1 MKGEVEMKKMIFVF
15 TLTVGV
21 FCVVSAQE
29 TVREPFWNFDEVYKA
44 PVTSAQSSTSTTAVA
59 GVASSSVWD
68 DMAKVFST
76 FVQGLSIRIW

>member
-1 MKGEVEMKKMIFVF
+1 MNKIFAF
-15 TLTVGV
+15 ALTAGV

-29 TVREPFWNFDEVYKA
+29 TVREPFWNFDTAYQA
-44 PVTSAQSSTSTTAVA
+44 PVTSVQSSTSTTEVA
-59 GVASSSVWD
+59 GVVGSSVWD

>member
-1 MKGEVEMKKMIFVF
+1 MKKIFVVA
-15 TLTVGV
+15 LAVGV
-21 FCVVSAQE
+21 FCAVSAQ
-29 TVREPFWNFDEVYKA
+29 VADREPFWNFDTVYTA
-44 PVTSAQSSTSTTAVA
+44 PATSAQSSTSTTAVA

>member
-1 MKGEVEMKKMIFVF
+1 MKGEFEMNRIFVF
-15 TLTVGV
+15 AVIVGM
-21 FCVVSAQE
+21 FCAVSAQE
-29 TVREPFWNFDEVYKA
+29 TVREPFWNFDTAYQA
-44 PVTSAQSSTSTTAVA
+44 PVTSVQSSTSTTAVA

>member
-1 MKGEVEMKKMIFVF
+1 MNRIFVF
-15 TLTVGV
+15 AVIVGM
-21 FCVVSAQE
+21 FCAVSAQE
-29 TVREPFWNFDEVYKA
+29 TVREPFWNFDTAYQA
-44 PVTSAQSSTSTTAVA
+44 PVTSVQSSTSTTEVA

>member
-1 MKGEVEMKKMIFVF
+1 MNRIFVF
-15 TLTVGV
+15 AVIVGM
-21 FCVVSAQE
+21 FCAVSAQE
-29 TVREPFWNFDEVYKA
+29 TVREPFWNFDTAYHA
-44 PVTSAQSSTSTTAVA
+44 PVTSVQSSTSTTAVA

>member
-1 MKGEVEMKKMIFVF
+1 MNRIFVF
-15 TLTVGV
+15 AVIVGM
-21 FCVVSAQE
+21 FCAVSAQE
-29 TVREPFWNFDEVYKA
+29 TVREPFWNFDTAYHA
-44 PVTSAQSSTSTTAVA
+44 PVTSVQSSTSTTEVA

>member
-1 MKGEVEMKKMIFVF
+1 MNKIFAF
-15 TLTVGV
+15 ALTAGV

-29 TVREPFWNFDEVYKA
+29 TVREPFWNFDTAYHA
-44 PVTSAQSSTSTTAVA
+44 PVTSVQSSTSTTEVA

>member
-1 MKGEVEMKKMIFVF
+1 MNKIFAF
-15 TLTVGV
+15 ALTVGV

>member
-1 MKGEVEMKKMIFVF
+1 MKRSFVIA
-15 TLTVGV
+15 LTVGV
-21 FCVVSAQE
+21 LSAVSAQE
-29 TVREPFWNFDEVYKA
+29 AVREPFWNFDEVYKA

-59 GVASSSVWD
+59 GVASCSVWD